1 MIQFA
6 QNCVFGGEESLMN
19 KNIIIRLASGWR
31 QLSEE
36 ERRALGTFADSEK
49 IRLIAIATGSW
60 GAYVP
65 NLVVTD
71 EDVLVEDDD
80 EHIFADSAQRLVEL
94 FPGFLLID
102 DFEWPLTPANARLR
116 TGVYILDEMSLTVT
130 QLAWLTDDA
139 NEGDASSRRV
149 LWTATCT
156 CPSAEFATVIDSFM
170 EMAPTLEVAS

>member
-1 MIQFA
+1 
-6 QNCVFGGEESLMN
+6 MN
-19 KNIIIRLASGWR
+19 KNLMIRLASGWR

-36 ERRALGTFADSEK
+36 ERGALGVFGQNES
-49 IRLIAIATGSW
+49 INLIAIAADNEAS
-60 GAYVP
+60 YVP
-65 NLVVTD
+65 NLVIADEEVLNGQAD
-71 EDVLVEDDD
+71 ED
-80 EHIFADSAQRLVEL
+80 IFADSAQRLEQL
-94 FPGFLLID
+94 LPGFLLID

-116 TGVYILDEMSLTVT
+116 TGVYILEEKSLTVT

-170 EMAPTLEVAS
+170 EMVPTLEVAS

>member
-1 MIQFA
+1 MKKNVMID
-6 QNCVFGGEESLMN
+6 
-19 KNIIIRLASGWR
+19 LASGWR

-36 ERRALGTFADSEK
+36 ELRALVAFADNEK
-49 IRLIAIATGSW
+49 MRLIAIAAVDDAS
-60 GAYVP
+60 YVP
-65 NLVVTD
+65 NLVVADEKVLNGQTD
-71 EDVLVEDDD
+71 ED
-80 EHIFADSAQRLVEL
+80 IFADSAQRLGQL

-116 TGVYILDEMSLTVT
+116 TGVYILEEMSLTVT

-156 CPSAEFATVIDSFM
+156 CPSAEFSTVIDSFM
-170 EMAPTLEVAS
+170 EMVPTLEVAS

>member
-1 MIQFA
+1 
-6 QNCVFGGEESLMN
+6 MN
-19 KNIIIRLASGWR
+19 ENFKVCLPSGWR

-36 ERRALGTFADSEK
+36 ECGALGMRAQNESIK
-49 IRLIAIATGSW
+49 LIAIA
-60 GAYVP
+60 AVDEANYVP
-65 NLVVTD
+65 NLVIAHEEVLNGQAD
-71 EDVLVEDDD
+71 ED
-80 EHIFADSAQRLVEL
+80 IFADSAQRLEQLV
-94 FPGFLLID
+94 PGFLLID

-116 TGVYILDEMSLTVT
+116 TGVYILEEMSLTVT